1 MKEGAPLCWR
11 PSRSQIH
18 RTQKRRRVFLAGIKA
33 CASLGQPPGL
43 ETDGVTL
50 MADHV
55 LSDPAITLKAKNTLN
70 ILAKADGITQK
81 ANPTK
86 ADDITLKA
94 KANDIR
100 HNLEGKN
107 TLNILA
113 KADDLPDIT
122 LKAAHILNDPVRA
135 DGITLKAKHILD
147 DPAKADG
154 VTLKAKNTLDILAKT
169 DDITLKAKA
178 NDITLKAKNMNDSAR
193 VDGITLKSKHIL
205 DNPAKADDV
214 RPSGDGADVEDGLL
228 DVQDLARLNQ
238 ASWRTYR
245 IAAVLIAANAKRF
258 L

>member
-1 MKEGAPLCWR
+1 
-11 PSRSQIH
+11 
-18 RTQKRRRVFLAGIKA
+18 
-33 CASLGQPPGL
+33 
-43 ETDGVTL
+43 
-50 MADHV
+50 MAEHV
-55 LSDPAITLKAKNTLN
+55 LGDPAITLKAKNTLN

-122 LKAAHILNDPVRA
+122 LKATRILNDPVRA

-154 VTLKAKNTLDILAKT
+154 VTLKAKNTLDILAKA
-169 DDITLKAKA
+169 DDITLKAKHD
-178 NDITLKAKNMNDSAR
+178 DITLKATHILNDSAR